1 MTFKKL
7 ALVTAIACAPAATL
21 AAEALDDADL
31 AATSGQDGIEIGLN
45 LNVTTNAIVHDTDGY
60 TGSYASSYTAAGA
73 IVITGMSVNTNGVV
87 VEIDA
92 GDATGTAEDTATAPV
107 LNVNVALTNAVTLS
121 TGTIGVANSN
131 RDNVVDTWGA
141 NNNTVLVNNSTVT
154 IGSTSLNIQ
163 LGGSDDHDSNIL
175 TADTEPQ
182 GNMVVIAASITSGL
196 TISGMGIND
205 ISSGG
210 TIGSSSM
217 TLVDTGGSDLT
228 VNLGIDVSTA
238 GLVIDINQLGSGSGI
253 DVRIVDQYLGT
264 TTAGIIGD
272 VELQGLNL
280 AGTLVTISG
289 K

>member
-21 AAEALDDADL
+21 AVESLDDADL

-45 LNVTTNAIVHDTDGY
+45 LNVTTNAIVHDTDGID
-60 TGSYASSYTAAGA
+60 GSFASSYTAAGA
-73 IVITGMSVNTNGVV
+73 IVITGMSVATNGVV

-92 GDATGTAEDTATAPV
+92 GDADGTAEDTATAPV
-107 LNVNVALTNAVTLS
+107 LNVNVALTNSVTLS

-154 IGSTSLNIQ
+154 IGATELNIQ
-163 LGGSDDHDSNIL
+163 LGGADNPLTL
-175 TADTEPQ
+175 TAEPQ
-182 GNMVVIAASITSGL
+182 GNMVSINAAITGGL

-205 ISSGG
+205 ITSGG
-210 TIGSSSM
+210 TIGSSSL

-228 VNLGIDVSTA
+228 VSLGIDVSAA

-264 TTAGIIGD
+264 TTAGIVGD